1 MDKDILYK
9 IMENMLEMEFRIES
23 LISVTNHMMNSF
35 KAKEEEENERLF
47 YCIYLVLSS
56 LEKDMQDNI
65 SMVDEYII
73 ND

>member
-9 IMENMLEMEFRIES
+9 IMENMLEMEFRLES